1 MDLTGAL
8 QLLCDKF
15 GLAFNSAKQLIPE
28 LVRYQTALYLSSVIL
43 GCVLLIVGLI
53 LLRMGY
59 KAYKKDHCGGC
70 GWICVGASLGFT
82 GFLLTTLCGQQLF
95 QWVYAP
101 NIGAIKYLMDMVLR

>member
-28 LVRYQTALYLSSVIL
+28 LVRYQTALNLSSVIL

-53 LLRMGY
+53 LLRIGY
-59 KAYKKDHCGGC
+59 KAHKKDYCDGY

-82 GFLLTTLCGQQLF
+82 GFLLATICGLQLL

-101 NIGAIKYLMDMVLR
+101 NIGALEYLKDLVLR